1 MYESAHF
8 ISSKYTSGFYGRPMP
23 AEFPDYPV
31 WWQIRDHIRQ
41 SGRDWGLYEKAT
53 FNTSVERADTLPDE
67 RWQVRLS
74 DGRVLEYDGL
84 IAAPGVTWHA
94 KRPSLHRPGD
104 LPRRGPALGRLPVR
118 TGRVLVIGAG
128 NSGVD
133 IASDAARHAAPDH
146 DALSSHPVMNSQ
158 VLHHLTHGDL
168 VAKPDISRFTP
179 TGAVF
184 KDGTAEDLDL
194 LLLCTGYEHRI
205 PFLDP
210 DLFTWKAGRPQ
221 LCLNVFNRRHDSLY
235 ALGLI
240 EFADAAYLRF
250 DEMAQ
255 LVVMDIRAREAD
267 EHRTARRRLKADDHP
282 DLRGGIAYIDS
293 PRHANYVESRTYQDY
308 LAGLRD
314 TFGWP
319 DLDHD
324 YYDGI
329 RPDAPPSP
337 HHPSVPTDT
346 TCTRDVVLSPSQERE
361 PARQASCPPAPVPDR
376 RRHGRCSGCRSV
388 HRHGPGRRRS
398 APPSPPGC
406 RRTPW
411 RSRRTCSGR

>member
-1 MYESAHF
+1 M
-8 ISSKYTSGFYGRPMP
+8 
-23 AEFPDYPV
+23 
-31 WWQIRDHIRQ
+31 
-41 SGRDWGLYEKAT
+41 
-53 FNTSVERADTLPDE
+53 
-67 RWQVRLS
+67 
-74 DGRVLEYDGL
+74 
-84 IAAPGVTWHA
+84 
-94 KRPSLHRPGD
+94 
-104 LPRRGPALGRLPVR
+104 
-118 TGRVLVIGAG
+118 IGAG

-235 ALGLI
+235 VLGLI

-250 DEMAQ
+250 DEMTQ

-293 PRHANYVESRTYQDY
+293 PRHANCVESRTYQDY

-324 YYDGI
+324 YYDDI

-388 HRHGPGRRRS
+388 HRHGPGRRRRARPAAVVRRGGRGEHVVAGEAVRDRDVRVVHQPRPTPGR
-398 APPSPPGC
+398 APPATARPAPRPDRWA
-406 RRTPW
+406 RR
-411 RSRRTCSGR
+411 R